1 MDTSFLDSYPPEM
14 TQGAYKILEKIKVE
28 EDIDMRVKLYGQLAL
43 VLENLKKKLDGY
55 DTTDTKQRVDVQVTD
70 IDAK

>member
-28 EDIDMRVKLYGQLAL
+28 EDVDMRVKLYGQLAL
-43 VLENLKKKLDGY
+43 VLEQMKKKLDSY

>member
-14 TQGAYKILEKIKVE
+14 TQGAYTILEKIKVE
-28 EDIDMRVKLYGQLAL
+28 EDVDMRVKLYGQLAL
-43 VLENLKKKLDGY
+43 VLEQMKKKLDGY
-55 DTTDTKQRVDVQVTD
+55 DTTDTKLKVDVEVTT

>member
-14 TQGAYKILEKIKVE
+14 TQGAYTILEKIKVE
-28 EDIDMRVKLYGQLAL
+28 EDVDMRVKLYGQLAL
-43 VLENLKKKLDGY
+43 VLEQMKKKLDGY
-55 DTTDTKQRVDVQVTD
+55 DTTDTKQQVDVEVTT

>member
-1 MDTSFLDSYPPEM
+1 
-14 TQGAYKILEKIKVE
+14 
-28 EDIDMRVKLYGQLAL
+28 MRVKLYGQLAL

>member
-14 TQGAYKILEKIKVE
+14 TQGARTVLEKIKVE
-28 EDIDMRVKLYGQLAL
+28 EDIDKRVKLYGQLAL
-43 VLENLKKKLDGY
+43 VLEGMKKKLDGY
-55 DTTDTKQRVDVQVTD
+55 DTTDTKQQVDVQVTN